1 MEEYIDILRK
11 IDSLEMGN
19 LVIPLEDNLCGIGN
33 YVFNKE
39 YIDLETGEFKDNP
52 TYKNKYG
59 RVKNNNSFINYLQAL
74 KEVPSKIYRYEYM
87 KNMLI
92 YYRNN
97 ISCVN
102 SSKANLY
109 LDKLEKLNELQ
120 QLKYE
125 QANEL
130 YKKNISKIVKP
141 NGLNKI
147 SNYLYNS
154 NLFIMWELLGGWVII
169 PLIMLFV
176 GINEDICGCA
186 FGIIGFINIIL
197 FFVVDI
203 NIDRS
208 YYDLKGDE

>member
-1 MEEYIDILRK
+1 MEEYINILRK
-11 IDSLEMGN
+11 IDSLEMGK
-19 LVIPLEDNLCGIGN
+19 LVMPLEDNLCRIGS

-39 YIDLETGEFKDNP
+39 YIDLETGEFKDSP

-59 RVKNNNSFINYLQAL
+59 RVKNNSSFINYLQAL
-74 KEVPSKIYRYEYM
+74 KEVPSEIHKYKYM
-87 KNMLI
+87 KNTLI
-92 YYRNN
+92 YYKNN
-97 ISCVN
+97 IDCVN

-125 QANEL
+125 QANKL

-147 SNYLYNS
+147 SNCLYNS
-154 NLFIMWELLGGWVII
+154 SLFIIWELLGWLII

-176 GINEDICGCA
+176 GINENICGCT
-186 FGIIGFINIIL
+186 FGIIGFINIVL
-197 FFVVDI
+197 FFVVGI
-203 NIDRS
+203 NIDKS
-208 YYDLKGDE
+208 YYNLKGDE

>member
-11 IDSLEMGN
+11 IDSLEENG
-19 LVIPLEDNLCGIGN
+19 LVISLENNLCQIES

-39 YIDLETGEFKDNP
+39 YINLETGEFKDNP

-74 KEVPSKIYRYEYM
+74 KDVPSEIHKYEYM
-87 KNMLI
+87 KNTLI
-92 YYRNN
+92 YYRDN

-147 SNYLYNS
+147 SNCLYNS
-154 NLFIMWELLGGWVII
+154 NLFIMWELLGWLIT

-176 GINEDICGCA
+176 GINENMCGCA
-186 FGIIGFINIIL
+186 FGIMGFINIIL
-197 FFVVDI
+197 FFIVGI